1 MDIVSIALG
10 LLMFAILIAVVYGID
25 RI

>member
-1 MDIVSIALG
+1 MDIVSIVLG
-10 LLMFAILIAVVYGID
+10 LLIFAILIALISGID

>member
-1 MDIVSIALG
+1 MDIVSIVLG
-10 LLMFAILIAVVYGID
+10 LVFFIAFFAMIEGID

>member
-1 MDIVSIALG
+1 MDILSIALG
-10 LLMFAILIAVVYGID
+10 LLIFAILIALISGID